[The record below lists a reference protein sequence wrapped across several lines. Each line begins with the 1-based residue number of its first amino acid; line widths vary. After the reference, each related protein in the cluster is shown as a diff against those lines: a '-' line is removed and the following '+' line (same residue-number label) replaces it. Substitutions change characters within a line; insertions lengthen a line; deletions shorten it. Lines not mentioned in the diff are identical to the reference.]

1 MVELISRVVGYCI
14 RRLLSCL
21 PIADVV
27 VIVGVEIA
35 AYCGCGEFTA
45 VVVAEA
51 VVHRLPVAGGIAG
64 GRTTK
69 DIVGISTLSHKGAAA
84 MVLIAE
90 VLACAAA
97 GKSCTAD
104 APIRTVAG
112 RDSVLH
118 RSVLAVYRVPRNDR
132 IHSLFG

>member
-1 MVELISRVVGYCI
+1 MG
-14 RRLLSCL
+14 
-21 PIADVV
+21 
-27 VIVGVEIA
+27 
-35 AYCGCGEFTA
+35 
-45 VVVAEA
+45 EA
-51 VVHRLPVAGGIAG
+51 VVHGLTVMSGIACSG
-64 GRTTK
+64 TTE
-69 DIVGISTLSHKGAAA
+69 DIVGIGTLGHEGVAA

-90 VLACAAA
+90 VLACAAV